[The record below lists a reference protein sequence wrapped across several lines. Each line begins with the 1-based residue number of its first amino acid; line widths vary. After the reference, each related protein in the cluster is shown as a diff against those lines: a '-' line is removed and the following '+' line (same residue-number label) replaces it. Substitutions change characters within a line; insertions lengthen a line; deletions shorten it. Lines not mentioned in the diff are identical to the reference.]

1 MALAQQQT
9 TSSSLYNNM
18 MMRRPSYFSFP
29 QIQEESVNIYSF
41 RSITYFEG
49 DNQKSE
55 SEYSS
60 NNGLWVPHV
69 ISQDKL
75 IELKEY
81 MGFSFMERGEVA
93 VSYKKDNVDF
103 LYNFKFVCLNRQEH
117 NDYYP
122 DPYLF
127 VCFELELEGSG
138 KSKEEA
144 LNNLYQLLDVYFNR
158 TREIYE
164 NPEEYKNIIND
175 NIYQQTLWKQSFART
190 YNRAQKLGLINTD
203 YQYKIT

>member
-9 TSSSLYNNM
+9 TSSSLFINM
-18 MMRRPSYFSFP
+18 MRSPSYFSFP
-29 QIQEESVNIYSF
+29 PIQEEPSNIYPF

-49 DNQKSE
+49 DNQRSE
-55 SEYSS
+55 SEYS
-60 NNGLWVPHV
+60 NNGRWASHI

-81 MGFSFMERGEVA
+81 RGFSFMERGEIA
-93 VSYKKDNVDF
+93 VSYKKDDTDF
-103 LYNFKFVCLNRQEH
+103 LYNFKFVCLNKQEH

-144 LNNLYQLLDVYFNR
+144 LNNLFQLLDVYFNR

-175 NIYQQTLWKQSFART
+175 NIYQQNLWKQSFTRT
-190 YNRAQKLGLINTD
+190 YNRAQKLELINTD
-203 YQYKIT
+203 YQHRIT

>member
-1 MALAQQQT
+1 MALAQLQT
-9 TSSSLYNNM
+9 NSSSFFNN
-18 MMRRPSYFSFP
+18 RKVSPSYFSSSP
-29 QIQEESVNIYSF
+29 IQDEQTNIYSF
-41 RSITYFEG
+41 RSITFFDG

-55 SEYSS
+55 NEYTPS
-60 NNGLWVPHV
+60 NGLWFSPI

-75 IELKEY
+75 IELEEY
-81 MGFSFMERGEVA
+81 RGFSFMERGEIA
-93 VSYKKDNVDF
+93 ISYNKDNADF
-103 LYNFKFVCLNRQEH
+103 IYNFKFVCLNKQEH

-138 KSKEEA
+138 KSKNEA
-144 LNNLYQLLDVYFNR
+144 LNNLYQLLDLYFNR

-164 NPEEYKNIIND
+164 NPIEYKNIIND
-175 NIYQQTLWKQSFART
+175 NIYQQNPWKQSFART

-203 YQYKIT
+203 YLYQIT